1 MKMPPCLDDKLTKN
15 ALGMLKYAPLF
26 FIANGYW
33 MLSNMQIFDNV
44 WNYIATSQ
52 DTMYSH
58 HHVEFKVAQA
68 SPLLLM
74 SIAAIALIVIQILFQ
89 EQLTEW
95 GFAMS
100 EKMKEIDEDL
110 PKFFD
115 AIKLT

>member
-1 MKMPPCLDDKLTKN
+1 
-15 ALGMLKYAPLF
+15 
-26 FIANGYW
+26 
-33 MLSNMQIFDNV
+33 
-44 WNYIATSQ
+44 
-52 DTMYSH
+52 MYSH

-100 EKMKEIDEDL
+100 DK
-110 PKFFD
+110 
-115 AIKLT
+115 